1 MDVGTRPAP
10 VKATSTTLSPGVQL
24 WSVGERLSLYLREA
38 GRKISAFSPS
48 STARTN
54 CLFPLFVCSLVT
66 KERLVAMEYCLP
78 VQFDYN
84 GQKYLAAM
92 GPFEHSTERQFA
104 LTVNRRAIDEC
115 TSVEQLKPV
124 AKNLLEGWSSLQTAF
139 QSLMLE
145 NIQLRQALA
154 VRDSSLEAADE
165 MLTQAS
171 VVIDKYEKQL
181 KNTNK
186 LPWPFG

>member
-1 MDVGTRPAP
+1 
-10 VKATSTTLSPGVQL
+10 
-24 WSVGERLSLYLREA
+24 
-38 GRKISAFSPS
+38 
-48 STARTN
+48 
-54 CLFPLFVCSLVT
+54 
-66 KERLVAMEYCLP
+66 
-78 VQFDYN
+78 
-84 GQKYLAAM
+84 M
-92 GPFEHSTERQFA
+92 GPFQHSTEREFA
-104 LTVNRRAIDEC
+104 LTVNRKAIDEC